1 MAKKA
6 AAWAFV
12 ALLIPVICL
21 QFGLAAGM
29 PWGELA
35 MGGQFPGQF
44 PTSMRIAALLQI
56 ALLLFV
62 AAVILARAGVA
73 LEALFPLSRRL
84 IWIVVA
90 LLVVAVVLNLI
101 TPSVKERDLWLP
113 VATGLLL
120 CAVVV
125 AFSGRSSQRSK
136 QSSLPGK

>member
-56 ALLLFV
+56 ALL
-62 AAVILARAGVA
+62 
-73 LEALFPLSRRL
+73 RRL